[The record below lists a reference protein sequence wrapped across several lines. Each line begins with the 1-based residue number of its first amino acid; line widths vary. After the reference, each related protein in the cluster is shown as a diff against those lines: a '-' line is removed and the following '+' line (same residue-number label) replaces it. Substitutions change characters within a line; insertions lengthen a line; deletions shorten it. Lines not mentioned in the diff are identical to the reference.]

1 MIIPH
6 TNIRLLKSPIE
17 IDYNNEL
24 TFSNITAQTNY
35 FLSLPYVM
43 MEECSYQRKEERI
56 RFDKSFD
63 ELIGYNYC
71 MYQNED
77 YSNKWFYAFINR
89 IEYVDDSCSY
99 VYITTDVYQT
109 WMFNYTMKASYVE
122 REHVSDDTIG
132 KHTINE
138 GLETGDYISNGI
150 SEYHDVSGTYPY
162 PVGFACS
169 DLPASLKSYFTD
181 LSQTTNKLNSLN
193 RIFTG
198 LYIVGVSNSIEA
210 RYFIEG
216 MNVDNKLDAI
226 VNVFMLPQ
234 SILNHSTTTSVN
246 YDTGITRP
254 GGVNTIVISVYLFQ
268 NSEQAYGNK
277 VFDVVTPSTLNGY
290 TPKNNKLLVYPY
302 SMFTLSNRTGS
313 TQEYK
318 FEDFGGYDLEQQ
330 YHAGEF
336 YEEFALTGGGVTG
349 RIFPEYY
356 RNISINREYAME
368 KGKLPTCPWTGDA
381 YTNWLSA
388 NAINLGMAGVSQGI
402 MGAVAL
408 GRGLAGDLA
417 GGIETGAGVIGSI
430 LNTQV
435 KKAEAKRIPDTIRGQ
450 VGSGDIN
457 YSSWC
462 SGYTLNRLTLKTEY
476 LQQIDSFFTMFGYKV
491 NELKV
496 PNLWSRQNWNYIKT
510 INVNLIGDI
519 PQDDMQALKDMFN
532 KGVTLW
538 HNPSTFLD
546 YSQDNSIIV

>member
-1 MIIPH
+1 MIIPQ

-35 FLSLPYVM
+35 FLSLPYVLM
-43 MEECSYQRKEERI
+43 DECSYQRKEERI

-109 WMFNYTMKASYVE
+109 WMFDYTMKSSYIE

-132 KHTINE
+132 IHTIDE
-138 GLETGDYISNGI
+138 GLETGDYVSNGL
-150 SEYHDVSGTYPY
+150 SLVSDVDGNYPY
-162 PVGFACS
+162 PIVFACS
-169 DLPASLKSYFTD
+169 DLPDQLKNYFVE
-181 LSQTTNKLNSLN
+181 SGTTKNSIN

-198 LYIVGVSNSIEA
+198 LYLVGVSNSIEA

-216 MNVDNKLDAI
+216 MNADNKLDAI
-226 VNVFMLPQ
+226 VNIFMIPK
-234 SILNHSTTTSVN
+234 IITEDSTTETVSFNTN
-246 YDTGITRP
+246 YKGI
-254 GGVNTIVISVYLFQ
+254 IISVYLFKNYYQ
-268 NSEQAYGNK
+268 SYMRAHL
-277 VFDVVTPSTLNGY
+277 FPITTPTSLNGY
-290 TPKNNKLLVYPY
+290 VPTNNKLLVYPY

-313 TQEYK
+313 VQEYK

-330 YHAGEF
+330 YHNGEF
-336 YEEFALTGGGVTG
+336 TEELALTGGGVTG
-349 RIFPEYY
+349 FIYPMYY
-356 RNISINREYAME
+356 KNISVNREYAME

-381 YTNWLSA
+381 YINWLSA
-388 NAINLGMAGVSQGI
+388 NAINLGMAGISQGI
-402 MGAVAL
+402 MGAVAI
-408 GRGLAGDLA
+408 GRGLSGDIA
-417 GGIETGAGVIGSI
+417 GGVETGAGVIGSI
-430 LNTQV
+430 LNTQLQ
-435 KKAEAKRIPDTIRGQ
+435 KAEAKRIPDTIRGQ

-457 YSSWC
+457 FSTAS
-462 SGYTLNRLTLKTEY
+462 SGYSLNKLTLKPEY
-476 LQQIDSFFTMFGYKV
+476 LRQIDSFFTMFGYKV

-496 PNLWSRQNWNYIKT
+496 PNLWSRRNWNYIKT
-510 INVNLIGDI
+510 VNVNLIGDI
-519 PQDDMQALKDMFN
+519 PQDDMQTLKDMFN

-546 YSQDNSIIV
+546 YSQDNGIIV

>member
-1 MIIPH
+1 MIIPQ

-35 FLSLPYVM
+35 FLSLPYVE

-109 WMFNYTMKASYVE
+109 WCFDYTMKSSYIE

-132 KHTINE
+132 IHTIDE
-138 GLETGDYISNGI
+138 GLETGDYVSNGL
-150 SEYHDVSGTYPY
+150 SLVSDVDGNYPY
-162 PVGFACS
+162 PIGFACS
-169 DLPASLKSYFTD
+169 DLPDQLKNYFVE
-181 LSQTTNKLNSLN
+181 SGTTKNSIN

-198 LYIVGVSNSIEA
+198 LYLVGVSNSIEA

-216 MNVDNKLDAI
+216 MNTDNKLDAI
-226 VNVFMLPQ
+226 VNIFMIPK
-234 SILNHSTTTSVN
+234 IITEHSTTETVSFNTN
-246 YDTGITRP
+246 YKGIIIP
-254 GGVNTIVISVYLFQ
+254 VYLFKNYYQ
-268 NSEQAYGNK
+268 SYMRAHLFE
-277 VFDVVTPSTLNGY
+277 VTTPTSLNGY
-290 TPKNNKLLVYPY
+290 VPKNNKLLVYPY

-313 TQEYK
+313 VQEYK

-330 YHAGEF
+330 YHNGEF
-336 YEEFALTGGGVTG
+336 TEELALTGGGVTG
-349 RIFPEYY
+349 FIYPMYY
-356 RNISINREYAME
+356 KNISVNREYAME

-381 YTNWLSA
+381 YINWLSA
-388 NAINLGMAGVSQGI
+388 NAINLGMAGISQGI
-402 MGAVAL
+402 MGAVAI
-408 GRGLAGDLA
+408 GRGLSGDIA
-417 GGIETGAGVIGSI
+417 GGVETGAGVIGSI
-430 LNTQV
+430 LNTQLQ
-435 KKAEAKRIPDTIRGQ
+435 KAEAKRIPDTIRGQ

-457 YSSWC
+457 FSTAS
-462 SGYTLNRLTLKTEY
+462 SGYSLNKLTLKPEY
-476 LQQIDSFFTMFGYKV
+476 LRQIDSFFTMFGYKV

-496 PNLWSRQNWNYIKT
+496 PNLWSRRNWNYIKT
-510 INVNLIGDI
+510 VNVNLIGDI
-519 PQDDMQALKDMFN
+519 PQDDMQTLKDMFN

>member
-1 MIIPH
+1 MIIPQ

-24 TFSNITAQTNY
+24 TFSNVTNQTNY
-35 FLSLPYVM
+35 FLSLPYVE

-132 KHTINE
+132 KHTIPE
-138 GLETGDYISNGI
+138 GLETGDYISNGL
-150 SEYHDVSGTYPY
+150 SEYKDVSPSGTYP
-162 PVGFACS
+162 VCFACS
-169 DLPASLKSYFTD
+169 DLPQVIKQHFQVGGAEV
-181 LSQTTNKLNSLN
+181 NSTN
-193 RIFTG
+193 RIFNS
-198 LYIVGVSNSIEA
+198 LYFVGVENSLHA

-216 MNVDNKLDAI
+216 MNANNMLDAI
-226 VNVFMLPQ
+226 VNVFMIPDFLKTD
-234 SILNHSTTTSVN
+234 STTTQVQISINNVVIDALIFKN
-246 YDTGITRP
+246 QYQPYIRKIFDIT
-254 GGVNTIVISVYLFQ
+254 
-268 NSEQAYGNK
+268 
-277 VFDVVTPSTLNGY
+277 TPTSLNGY
-290 TPKNNKLLVYPY
+290 IPKNNKLLVYPY
-302 SMFTLSNRTGS
+302 SLFIISNRTGS
-313 TQEYK
+313 SQEYK
-318 FEDFGGYDLEQQ
+318 FEDFGGYDLQQ
-330 YHAGEF
+330 IYHDGNF
-336 YEEFALTGGGVTG
+336 TEEGALTGGGFTG
-349 RIFPEYY
+349 HIFPEYY
-356 RNISINREYAME
+356 RNININREYAME
-368 KGKLPTCPWTGDA
+368 KGKLPTCAWTGDA

-388 NAINLGMAGVSQGI
+388 NAINLGMAGVGQIAGGLIS
-402 MGAVAL
+402 GA
-408 GRGLAGDLA
+408 RFLAGDIA
-417 GGIETGAGVIGSI
+417 GGFETGTGTLLSVLG
-430 LNTQV
+430 TMRQQ
-435 KKAEAKRIPDTIRGQ
+435 AEAKRIPDTIRGQ

-457 YSSWC
+457 YSTAT
-462 SGYTLNRLTLKTEY
+462 SGYTLNKITLKPEY
-476 LQQIDSFFTMFGYKV
+476 LVQIDSFFTMFGYKV

-496 PNLWSRQNWNYIKT
+496 PNLWSRSNWNYIKT

-546 YSQDNSIIV
+546 YSQNNSIIV

>member
-1 MIIPH
+1 MIIPQ

-35 FLSLPYVM
+35 FLSLPYVE

-63 ELIGYNYC
+63 ELIGFNYC

-89 IEYVDDSCSY
+89 IEYVDVSCSY

-109 WMFNYTMKASYVE
+109 WMFDYTMKTSYVE

-132 KHTINE
+132 KHTIAE

-169 DLPASLKSYFTD
+169 DLPDSLKSYFTD

-216 MNVDNKLDAI
+216 MNHDNKLDAI
-226 VNVFMLPQ
+226 VNVFMIPH
-234 SILNHSTTTSVN
+234 SIMTHTTTQIVDFN
-246 YDTGITRP
+246 TQVGAGGGIHI
-254 GGVNTIVISVYLFQ
+254 NVYLFK
-268 NSEQAYGNK
+268 NSEQVYGNK
-277 VFDVVTPSTLNGY
+277 VFDVVTPTSLNGY
-290 TPKNNKLLVYPY
+290 APKNNKLLVFPY

-336 YEEFALTGGGVTG
+336 YEEFALTGGGITG

-356 RNISINREYAME
+356 RNIPINREYSME

-381 YTNWLSA
+381 YINWLSA
-388 NAINLGMAGVSQGI
+388 NAINLGMAGVTQGI
-402 MGAVAL
+402 MGAFAL
-408 GRGLAGDLA
+408 GRGLSGDISGA
-417 GGIETGAGVIGSI
+417 FETGAGVIGSI

-435 KKAEAKRIPDTIRGQ
+435 QKAEAKRIPDTIRGQ

-462 SGYTLNRLTLKTEY
+462 SGYTLNKLTLKPEY

-496 PNLWSRQNWNYIKT
+496 PNLFSRQNWNYIKT

-546 YSQDNSIIV
+546 YSQNNGIIV